1 MMDAFALDLT
11 LRLAREWAT
20 ANDPAFGRYFDLS
33 PVDRLWI
40 VNATDADL
48 AEVSA
53 IPTSILFVNVGELS
67 DSYTENFRTPSPSVA
82 AISQILGAVADDLKT
97 RGRVARINW
106 GINSE
111 EKADWLTKS
120 NMRDRMMLADQGR
133 VTFSARAPFSKI
145 QVGIPDSHVRIAN
158 VMRILSGGRRSE

>member
-11 LRLAREWAT
+11 LRLAKEWAVN
-20 ANDPAFGRYFDLS
+20 NDPAFSRYFDLS

-40 VNATDADL
+40 VNATDSDL
-48 AEVSA
+48 SEVAA
-53 IPTSILFVNVGELS
+53 IPTSILFVNVGDLRAQ
-67 DSYTENFRTPSPSVA
+67 TPVFRTPSPAVT
-82 AISQILGAVADDLKT
+82 AISQILGAVADDLKA

-120 NMRDRMMLADQGR
+120 TMKDRMLLADQGR
-133 VTFSARAPFSKI
+133 VTFSARTPFSKI
-145 QVGIPDSHVRIAN
+145 QVGFPDSNVRIAN